1 MLPAEPAQALCAFA
15 AIIIIIIIVIRH
27 RKGRRETNTYLV
39 LMKGQALGLQWAK
52 LIPCGLQDGSGQVV
66 LCQTRR
72 QGSESGSDGPRVT
85 LPGVQP
91 TLSLGTRCSLR
102 GLSQSGEVET
112 AGRGAS
118 AAEARGLGGGGGT
131 WTGGG
136 GWAASGIPGEEVCAF
151 SHRRWGATSRPRAGS
166 DMIKGV
172 FRKGLRGCGFGMDG
186 RQEGLEGRQGAQP
199 GGWTG
204 RGPGDVHREPS
215 ARLTPRP
222 PGKGPAASAPRDP
235 GLLPFASV
243 WLYLGV

>member
-1 MLPAEPAQALCAFA
+1 MGPGSHCRGCSPHCLWAHGVHYGDSAKVGRWEPQGEEPAQ
-15 AIIIIIIIVIRH
+15 
-27 RKGRRETNTYLV
+27 RR
-39 LMKGQALGLQWAK
+39 
-52 LIPCGLQDGSGQVV
+52 
-66 LCQTRR
+66 
-72 QGSESGSDGPRVT
+72 
-85 LPGVQP
+85 
-91 TLSLGTRCSLR
+91 
-102 GLSQSGEVET
+102 
-112 AGRGAS
+112 
-118 AAEARGLGGGGGT
+118 LGGWGARGT

-186 RQEGLEGRQGAQP
+186 RQEGPEGRQGAQP
-199 GGWTG
+199 GSWTG